1 LWGSWS
7 GSVFQDAGVAPEKV
21 GWAPVSKQLGL
32 GIALVLA
39 LLAGG
44 LGYWLT
50 ANRGRDDGQE
60 ASSQVAG
67 ETTSPG
73 QAMIEETT
81 IKHSPGGR
89 TAWRVLLEGV
99 TLKSGGGSIAAQ
111 AVREAVI
118 YDNTGKPM
126 VRVTA
131 QSISGNT
138 KKRDLQVEGNVRA
151 VSPEGAVFDTSIVK
165 WVQDEQKLVCPSTVT
180 MRDRDTV
187 VRANSID
194 FYVNQDLV
202 TSSSKVQMSVA
213 NNTLVGDNL
222 RYNVKTQ
229 DFSLKAVQAVF
240 DAEKAREE
248 LSR

>member
-1 LWGSWS
+1 M
-7 GSVFQDAGVAPEKV
+7 
-21 GWAPVSKQLGL
+21 SKQVGL

-39 LLAGG
+39 LLAGV
-44 LGYWLT
+44 LGYRLT
-50 ANRGRDDGQE
+50 ANRGGEDTQEE
-60 ASSQVAG
+60 ASQIAG
-67 ETTSPG
+67 EKALPG

-81 IKHSPGGR
+81 VKHSPGGR
-89 TAWRVLLEGV
+89 TAWRVILEGV
-99 TLKSGGGSIAAQ
+99 TLRSGGGSIAAQ

-138 KKRDLQVEGNVRA
+138 KKRDLQVEGKVRA

-165 WVQDEQKLVCPSTVT
+165 WVEDEQKLVCPSTVT

-194 FYVNQDLV
+194 FHVNQDLV
-202 TSSSKVQMSVA
+202 TSSSKVQMTVG
-213 NNTLVGDNL
+213 NNTLVGKNL

-240 DAEKAREE
+240 DTEKAREE

>member
-1 LWGSWS
+1 MP
-7 GSVFQDAGVAPEKV
+7 QKV

-39 LLAGG
+39 LLAGV

-50 ANRGRDDGQE
+50 ANRGGEDGQE
-60 ASSQVAG
+60 EVSQVAG
-67 ETTSPG
+67 ETASPG

-81 IKHSPGGR
+81 VKHSPGGR
-89 TAWRVLLEGV
+89 TAWRVTLEGV
-99 TLKSGGGSIAAQ
+99 TLRSGGGSIAAQ

-131 QSISGNT
+131 QSINGNT
-138 KKRDLQVEGNVRA
+138 QKRDLQVEGNVRA

-165 WVQDEQKLVCPSTVT
+165 WVEDEQKLVCPSSVT

-194 FYVNQDLV
+194 FHVNQDLV
-202 TSSSKVQMSVA
+202 KSASKVQMTVGS
-213 NNTLVGDNL
+213 NTLVGTNL
-222 RYNVKTQ
+222 IYNVKTQ

-240 DAEKAREE
+240 DAEKVREE
-248 LSR
+248 LNR